1 MPGGCTCM
9 IIRQMKRLA
18 TAEDMRTLG
27 AILFVGAHPDDEIWT
42 AGGIMAVAARSGQ
55 RVGCVNA
62 TRGEWGVQD
71 EARWPQARL
80 AQIRA
85 RELEE
90 SLAVLGVREH
100 WWLDYEDGKC
110 GEADEAEAAAQ
121 VRGIVEA
128 FRPDTILTFGPDG
141 YTGHPDH
148 RAMCRWTKR
157 AVQGL
162 DRRARVLWVAVEA
175 GQYEELREADE
186 AAQIFFTGVE
196 PVLVRSDEC
205 VIDFR
210 LPADLIELKRR
221 AFEAVPSQT
230 GKLMAARP
238 FAVPG
243 RGLAR
248 ECFVAAA

>member
-1 MPGGCTCM
+1 ME
-9 IIRQMKRLA
+9 
-18 TAEDMRTLG
+18 TAEDLRALG

-42 AGGIMAVAARSGQ
+42 AGGIMAAAVQGGQ

-62 TRGEWGVQD
+62 TRGEWGVQN

-80 AQIRA
+80 AEIRT
-85 RELEE
+85 RELEA

-110 GEADEAEAAAQ
+110 AEAEAEAA
-121 VRGIVEA
+121 VRVREIVEA

-148 RAMCRWTKR
+148 RAMCRWTAQAVRGLGR
-157 AVQGL
+157 AV
-162 DRRARVLWVAVEA
+162 RVLWVAVEVE
-175 GQYEELREADE
+175 QYEELREADE
-186 AAQIFFTGVE
+186 AANIFFE
-196 PVLVRSDEC
+196 ARRPPLVMSADC
-205 VIDFR
+205 AIDFR
-210 LPADLIELKRR
+210 LPAELTELKRQ

-230 GKLMAARP
+230 SKLMAARP
-238 FAVPG
+238 FAEPG

-248 ECFVAAA
+248 ECFVATK